1 MMLFRFRRGIAILPS
16 IMVYMIFGTVPKFKC
31 DAVYFTVLGR
41 TVDPS
46 STSPLSVLS
55 LLLGPRLSSGIVRHS
70 PGTLKSMYTTAR

>member
-16 IMVYMIFGTVPKFKC
+16 IMVYMIFSAVPKFKC
-31 DAVYFTVLGR
+31 DAVYVTQFLAVPLT
-41 TVDPS
+41 P
-46 STSPLSVLS
+46 PLSVLS